1 MYWYTTSLQYKIKTL
16 NFCLLKFVF
25 PSYSSFGGKCNKN
38 EFRKYKIMK
47 GDRKISPKWK
57 LTDNSVYKENEV
69 KAVEK

>member
-1 MYWYTTSLQYKIKTL
+1 M
-16 NFCLLKFVF
+16 F

-47 GDRKISPKWK
+47 GEHKISPKWK

-69 KAVEK
+69 KAVEKY